1 MFTLINDPKDIN
13 AAIATWGKDGKRHRI
28 MGHVILC
35 SALSHVAKHGNV
47 GILNNL
53 FKVAATNERT
63 MIRNYVRRF
72 QTEMELIDGKFQPKR
87 DDDGAEVQ
95 TDVAFLDFAKQEFHV
110 RGGHK
115 NNRERF
121 VEFAEKH
128 LINPSKR
135 WPMFTD
141 INIKAEAMRF
151 DTMSLATRLKAL
163 LKNAEKNSENVSP
176 KALKRLK
183 ESTDYIVAVADDFA
197 EGAAESALEAKE
209 MQERGAAFAAA
220 FDKMY
225 AEAESEPSIDDTVPV
240 KPAKAKAKG
249 TGGATIEGNA

>member
-1 MFTLINDPKDIN
+1 MYSLITDPKDIN
-13 AAIATWGKDGKRHRI
+13 AAIVTWGRDGKRHRI
-28 MGHVILC
+28 MGHVVLC

-72 QTEMELIDGKFQPKR
+72 QTEMELSEGKFIPVR
-87 DDDGAEVQ
+87 DEDGGEVQ

-128 LINPSKR
+128 LINPTKR

-163 LKNAEKNSENVSP
+163 LKNAEKNAENVSP

-183 ESTDYIVAVADDFA
+183 ESTDYIVSVADDFA
-197 EGAAESALEAKE
+197 EGAAETAQEAKD
-209 MQERGAAFAAA
+209 MQERGTAFAAA

-225 AEAESEPSIDDTVPV
+225 AETESDPVLDEPVPV
-240 KPAKAKAKG
+240 KAKG